1 MGTQHAGTPDI
12 KEEEYEDDNEPEIEE
27 IDNTAMKVTVEED
40 VSSSNQVAGNQ
51 PNIQIKPKKR
61 SNRFSNHETQPNFDM
76 SMQNN
81 LSVREL
87 SPQITD
93 GN

>member
-61 SNRFSNHETQPNFDM
+61 ANRFSNHETQPNFDM